1 MAKKKD
7 VIVLEENK
15 VLAVKRTGKTLS
27 VNLGV
32 ELSVDNAH
40 ELQKNLSVW
49 KDWDIEKIV
58 FDATD
63 LVYLTSAGVRVI
75 MFAHLQMKGKPE
87 LEFVNCAKEI
97 HKTLGLVG
105 MTSMIH
111 FVEDERNDRG
121 EPANEL
127 QQKLSEMRQKDLE
140 DFAAHNDVVLY
151 QMKIDPTED

>member
-1 MAKKKD
+1 MAKKKK
-7 VIVLEENK
+7 VIKPEENK

-40 ELQKNLSVW
+40 ELQKNLSAW
-49 KDWDIEKIV
+49 KDWDIDKIV

-75 MFAHLQMKGKPE
+75 MFAHLQMKGNPE
-87 LEFVNCAKEI
+87 IEFVNCAKEI

-111 FVEDERNDRG
+111 FVEDERSERG
-121 EPANEL
+121 EPSNKWE
-127 QQKLSEMRQKDLE
+127 QKLSEMRQKDLD

-151 QMKIDPTED
+151 QMKIGETED

>member
-1 MAKKKD
+1 MAKKKK
-7 VIVLEENK
+7 VIKPEENK
-15 VLAVKRTGKTLS
+15 VLAVKRTGKTLF

-40 ELQKNLSVW
+40 ILQKNLGAW
-49 KDWDIEKIV
+49 NGEDIEKSV

-75 MFAHLQMKGKPE
+75 MFAHLQMVSKPKI
-87 LEFVNCAKEI
+87 EFVNCAKEI

-105 MTSMIH
+105 MTSLID
-111 FVEDERNDRG
+111 FVEDERNERG
-121 EPANEL
+121 EPSNEWE
-127 QQKLSEMRQKDLE
+127 QKLSEMRQKDLE

-151 QMKIDPTED
+151 QMKIDQTED